1 VKGWTVHI
9 VAVISMFFWG
19 LSYIWSKYVFEVY
32 SPLTTIFFRLT
43 ISFVVLFVFVYATSN
58 DFFIY
63 KKDYPLFALSALF
76 NPFLYFIGEN
86 FGLKL
91 VSASVSAIIVATIPL
106 FAPFIAWYYYKE
118 KLKLLNTA
126 GLVLSFIGLLF
137 IILKKDFSLNAD
149 PVGLMLLSLA
159 VVSALFYMVVLKKL
173 TKKYPPVTIIMWQ
186 NLIGAIYFLPFFLF
200 FDFQKV
206 IEIKPDIDAVL
217 SLLMLGIFS
226 SSLAYVLYTYTLK
239 HLGIIKSS
247 LYTNLIPVFTALLS
261 FYLLSESFTFAKII
275 GMIIVISGLIL
286 SEYGNIKENG
296 KDTIITK

>member
-1 VKGWTVHI
+1 
-9 VAVISMFFWG
+9 MFFWG

-43 ISFVVLFVFVYATSN
+43 ISFIVLFVFVYATSN

-206 IEIKPDIDAVL
+206 IEIKPDTDVVL

>member
-1 VKGWTVHI
+1 MKGWTVHI

-43 ISFVVLFVFVYATSN
+43 ISFIVLFVFVYATSN

-206 IEIKPDIDAVL
+206 IEIKPDTDVVL

-239 HLGIIKSS
+239 YLGIIKSS

>member
-1 VKGWTVHI
+1 MKGWTVHI

-43 ISFVVLFVFVYATSN
+43 ISFIVLFVFVYATSN

-206 IEIKPDIDAVL
+206 IEIKPDTDAVL

-239 HLGIIKSS
+239 YLGIIKSS

>member
-1 VKGWTVHI
+1 MKGWTVHI